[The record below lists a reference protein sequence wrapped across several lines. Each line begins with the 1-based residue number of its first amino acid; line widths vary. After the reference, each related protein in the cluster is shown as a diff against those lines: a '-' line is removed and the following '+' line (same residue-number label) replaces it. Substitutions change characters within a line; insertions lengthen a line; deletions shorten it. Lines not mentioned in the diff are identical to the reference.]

1 MIDNNKQL
9 KDEIFDLFQENLV
22 DVLQFDDQDL
32 LYDLN
37 DDIIDIIVYDNIFK
51 KLLQLY
57 RNLKFFP
64 DSMKDIPVDDWEIV
78 PIDKF
83 VVKKHSELSGP
94 PKTKGEKEIEK
105 LRQEEGDYA
114 ENSLERKMLEEEV
127 EKKEQIENLQSEA
140 NKYPQG
146 SLEKKALESE
156 IKKLLK

>member
-37 DDIIDIIVYDNIFK
+37 DDIIDIIVYDNIFIKQYGSGFFDNVTLSRYITFSENVKKLDENEKNLVK

-114 ENSLERKMLEEEV
+114 ENRV
-127 EKKEQIENLQSEA
+127 EN
-140 NKYPQG
+140 NFTF
-146 SLEKKALESE
+146 
-156 IKKLLK
+156 